1 MGSLVSSVADIFGMG
16 PSSIQAGATKS
27 AAETAANAQLQA
39 AQLGAQAAQFR
50 PVGITTRYGQSNY
63 EFDPSGKLVG
73 AGYNVSPELQA
84 YQNQLQG
91 LTQQQLQQGLGAP
104 QQYAPLQTAAGGLF
118 NLGQQ
123 YLAQSPQ
130 EAAQQYMANQQALLA
145 PSREQQSALLMNQLQ
160 NTGRTGLSVA
170 QGGGL
175 MSANPEAAA
184 LANARAM
191 QDLQLAAQA
200 QQAGQQQTAFGAGLF
215 GQGAGLLGQYQAGQV
230 GALSPF
236 QTSLGLGGTIEQ
248 MGQSPLDIG
257 AQLGGRSA
265 TAGSQ
270 VGQALLTGGLAAAK
284 TMQPAN
290 QLSPLASGLT
300 GASQGQL
307 GTAADAYLAKKLG
320 NWWDSANYGFTP
332 QGAYGQQDQYMSG
345 VNSNPQTQQEN
356 MLAEQMSGF
365 GN

>member
-16 PSSIQAGATKS
+16 PASTQARAT
-27 AAETAANAQLQA
+27 TDAANIAAQSQLQA

-50 PVGITTRYGQSNY
+50 PVGITSRYGQSNFQFSPEGY
-63 EFDPSGKLVG
+63 LTG

-104 QQYAPLQTAAGGLF
+104 QQYAPLQGAAGGLF

-130 EAAQQYMANQQALLA
+130 QAAEQYMANQQALLA
-145 PSREQQSALLMNQLQ
+145 PSRERESALLANQLS
-160 NTGRTGLSVA
+160 NSGRTGLSVA

-175 MSANPEAAA
+175 LSANPEQSA

-215 GQGAGLLGQYQAGQV
+215 GQGAGLLGQYQQGQV

-257 AQLGGRSA
+257 AQLGGRTA
-265 TAGSQ
+265 TAGAQ
-270 VGQALLTGGLAAAK
+270 AGQSLLQGGLAAAK
-284 TMQPAN
+284 TLQPAN
-290 QLSPLASGLT
+290 QLSPLASVLSGL
-300 GASQGQL
+300 SQSPL
-307 GTAADAYLAKKLG
+307 GSAADAYLMQQGK
-320 NWWDSANYGFTP
+320 NWWDNLGQYSPQQFQSLQASTYG
-332 QGAYGQQDQYMSG
+332 GGNA
-345 VNSNPQTQQEN
+345 
-356 MLAEQMSGF
+356 GF
-365 GN
+365 GD